1 LYRKSGGIHR
11 KEITMKKLHKI
22 LALCF
27 AVILTL
33 AAAGCGNDSNLKEAK
48 LENQSGE
55 PVSVFPSDKP
65 SLIFLFTT
73 AG

>member
-1 LYRKSGGIHR
+1 
-11 KEITMKKLHKI
+11 MKKIHKR
-22 LALCF
+22 LAIYF
-27 AVILTL
+27 ALILTL
-33 AAAGCGNDSNLKEAK
+33 AVAGCGNDSKLKEAK
-48 LENQSGE
+48 LENQNGE

>member
-1 LYRKSGGIHR
+1 MKKVAYSR
-11 KEITMKKLHKI
+11 KEFALKKIHKLI
-22 LALCF
+22 VICF

-33 AAAGCGNDSNLKEAK
+33 AAAGCGNDSKLKEAK
-48 LENQSGE
+48 LENQNGE